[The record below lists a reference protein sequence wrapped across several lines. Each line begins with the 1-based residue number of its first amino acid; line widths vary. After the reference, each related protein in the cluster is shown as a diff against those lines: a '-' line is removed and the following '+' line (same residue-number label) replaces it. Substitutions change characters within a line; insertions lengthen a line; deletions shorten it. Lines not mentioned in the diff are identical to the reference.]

1 MQVASHILHQPS
13 RVLSRVRLAST
24 WSHAE
29 KQAALKALPAAWRQP
44 NGRDAINRELKFDDF
59 VSAWGFMSVVAIE
72 AEKMNHHPEW
82 FNVYNT
88 VDVTLSTHDAGGLT
102 EKDFKLAA
110 IIDDAAAKM
119 GGK

>member
-1 MQVASHILHQPS
+1 MQ
-13 RVLSRVRLAST
+13 RVCYWRPLRGLSCRLAS
-24 WSHAE
+24 SLSNAE
-29 KQAALKALPAAWRQP
+29 KQASLKALPTWQQTS
-44 NGRDAINRELKFDDF
+44 GRDAINRKLEFDNF
-59 VSAWGFMSVVAIE
+59 VSAWGFMSAVALE

-102 EKDFKLAA
+102 EKDFKLAG
-110 IIDDAAAKM
+110 IIDKTAAQM